1 LNGIKDQLFLDNP
14 KLGFNR
20 AAYNSSFDD
29 LNDHSRKIGGEYFTE
44 KNYTNLNPNFLPY
57 ILNRT
62 YFINTKYVLDLLV
75 GNKTLAEEKI
85 VNYTRSVDR
94 AVRDLINIEISINN
108 TDSVKT
114 EIGAIPKTIF
124 TKIDVLGVAINS
136 LKGNGTELYREVF
149 NLFFNSTTKI
159 YSFLEC
165 SKFGDFYDKQIKQN
179 LCTSAIAST
188 YLATAA
194 CFAIAFLFAFLYPV
208 LLETTKKV
216 GHPYR
221 ERPPPPVRIPVQPVQ
236 PTVSTNASSSS
247 NESSTTTTTTTIQ
260 YNITNY
266 QFDQFGNP
274 IQPGLQ
280 QPQYIPIHQPVP
292 VQQPILIPEY
302 QSIPEVDFNEPT
314 RKTDGYQ
321 GPVTMAFV
329 TQTEREVELPDVPEP
344 EPEPIQRKTDGYQG
358 PVTMAFVTETE
369 VPKPPSPP
377 KEPIGIIGGVAEIP
391 DDEI

>member
-1 LNGIKDQLFLDNP
+1 LFLDNP

-20 AAYNSSFDD
+20 VAYNSSFDD
-29 LNDHSRKIGGEYFTE
+29 LNDKSRRIGGEYFVE
-44 KNYTNLNPNFLPY
+44 SNYTLLNPNLLPY
-57 ILNRT
+57 FLNRT
-62 YFINTKYVLDLLV
+62 YFINTKYALDLIV
-75 GNKTLAEEKI
+75 GNKTLAEQKI
-85 VNYTRSVDR
+85 LNYTRSVDR
-94 AVRDLINIEISINN
+94 AVRDLTNIEISINN
-108 TDSVKT
+108 TNSVKN
-114 EIGAIPKTIF
+114 EIGVIPQNIF

-149 NLFFNSTTKI
+149 NLFSNSTTKI

-165 SKFGDFYDKQIKQN
+165 SKFGAFYDQQIQKN
-179 LCTSAIAST
+179 LCTNAIAST
-188 YLATAA
+188 WLATVA

-221 ERPPPPVRIPVQPVQ
+221 ERPPPPVRIPVQPVS
-236 PTVSTNASSSS
+236 PTVNKNASSSS

-280 QPQYIPIHQPVP
+280 QPQYIPIQNNVP

-314 RKTDGYQ
+314 RK
-321 GPVTMAFV
+321 P
-329 TQTEREVELPDVPEP
+329 
-344 EPEPIQRKTDGYQG
+344 DGYQG

-369 VPKPPSPP
+369 RQVELPDIKPEPEPVQRKPDGYQGPVTMAFVSETEVPKAPSPP
-377 KEPIGIIGGVAEIP
+377 KEPIGVIGGVAEIP
-391 DDEI
+391 DDEN